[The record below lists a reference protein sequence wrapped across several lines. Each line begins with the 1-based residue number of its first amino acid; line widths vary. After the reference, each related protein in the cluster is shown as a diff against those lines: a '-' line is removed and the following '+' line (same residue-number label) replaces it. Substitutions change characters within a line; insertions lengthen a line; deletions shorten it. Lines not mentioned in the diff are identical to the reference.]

1 MVASTALCEKL
12 HANPVGAGEHK
23 FHLRTPDRRGGVFC
37 AVWSA
42 SVLFCTLSAWLT
54 NHLSTELHQMKSL
67 LEIVSSGALALLAE
81 EIHPLR
87 ERGNVP
93 PNQRRLAGIVIQAA
107 QH

>member
-1 MVASTALCEKL
+1 MVASTALGEKL

-23 FHLRTPDRRGGVFC
+23 FQLRTPDRRGGVFC

-54 NHLSTELHQMKSL
+54 NHLYTELHQMKSL
-67 LEIVSSGALALLAE
+67 LEIVSSGALAMLAE

-87 ERGNVP
+87 ERGNVLT
-93 PNQRRLAGIVIQAA
+93 NQMIIAGNVIQEE
-107 QH
+107 QT